1 MYQKRWGMF
10 AGLVL
15 SIIAIFAM
23 FILPEALVVGGYV
36 LATIPVWG
44 SIKENTFKELSSEE
58 VKKLS
63 TEELAAYTADR
74 TEFQVKALILDSKK
88 DMVSEEDV
96 EKRVKKL
103 NEDIKK
109 LTSEQIDK
117 LNKSVEKLLADNK
130 VSEEALKDIGAELK
144 ELKEKGT
151 KTKGESK
158 RVSFRKAL
166 ENAFMEK
173 KDVILKEKDDDYGKR
188 FSLKDYFDSHEGTP
202 TLTLKA
208 VDMLESNIV
217 QAEVA
222 NIRLTDLDPNRV
234 GTPLAIYQHAFDWIP
249 SRNITRPYM
258 SILVVYDY
266 QDGAGTKTEGSAPNK
281 SSFLLKTVQFPSFV
295 IGTYGT
301 LSDETMDDLPEVMD
315 EIALVFPSKI
325 KDNVDGQLLGTSGD
339 DSSALGGLFSN
350 SVSPVKHT
358 DFDTTTYENTVESGG
373 NMVDLIGTMM
383 LQVETAK
390 YRPNVVI
397 MNPADIK
404 KLTEQR
410 DANDNSIS
418 DRRVKYD
425 VTGRASMVSGL
436 RIIPSTSITADTM
449 AVLDLSQL
457 VIGKRR
463 DMTMK
468 IGFNGTDLTEG
479 QQTVVINVRLA
490 FSVRDA
496 VAVCYSDS
504 IAADIVII
512 VSAGA

>member
-1 MYQKRWGMF
+1 MKKNWIKDGKF
-10 AGLVL
+10 IGLT
-15 SIIAIFAM
+15 A
-23 FILPEALVVGGYV
+23 EE
-36 LATIPVWG
+36 
-44 SIKENTFKELSSEE
+44 IKDLDVEQLGE
-58 VKKLS
+58 
-63 TEELAAYTADR
+63 YTADK
-74 TEFQVKALILDSKK
+74 TEDQVKALILDSKK
-88 DMVSEEDV
+88 GSVDKDEL
-96 EKRVKKL
+96 EKRIKTL
-103 NEDIKK
+103 NDDIAKMSDDKIKK
-109 LTSEQIDK
+109 LKDEVDKLVLEQKESKDAQIAMGGELKALKEIGIGNKIDK
-117 LNKSVEKLLADNK
+117 NKPV
-130 VSEEALKDIGAELK
+130 
-144 ELKEKGT
+144 T
-151 KTKGESK
+151 
-158 RVSFRKAL
+158 FRKAL
-166 ENAFMEK
+166 ENAFMDK
-173 KDVILKEKDDDYGKR
+173 KDVLLKEKDDDYGKR
-188 FSLKDYFDSHEGTP
+188 LSLKDYFDNNEGTP

-234 GTPLAIYQHAFDWIP
+234 SIPLAIYEHAFDWIP
-249 SRNITRPYM
+249 SRGITRPYM
-258 SILVVYDY
+258 SILVVYSY
-266 QDGAGTKTEGSAPNK
+266 SDGAGTKTEGSAPSQ

-301 LSDETMDDLPEVMD
+301 LSDETMDDLPEVLD

-358 DFDTTTYENTVESGG
+358 DFDTSTYENTVKAGG
-373 NMVDLIGTMM
+373 NMVDLIGTMV

-397 MNPADIK
+397 MNPADVK

-410 DANDNSIS
+410 DANDNSIL

-425 VTGRASMVSGL
+425 AIGRATFVSGL
-436 RIIPSTSITADTM
+436 RIMVSTEITADTM
-449 AVLDLSQL
+449 AVLDLNQL
-457 VIGKRR
+457 QIGNRR

-468 IGFNGTDLTEG
+468 IGYNGTDLTEG
-479 QQTVVINVRLA
+479 QQTVVINVRVA

-512 VSAGA
+512 VQAGS